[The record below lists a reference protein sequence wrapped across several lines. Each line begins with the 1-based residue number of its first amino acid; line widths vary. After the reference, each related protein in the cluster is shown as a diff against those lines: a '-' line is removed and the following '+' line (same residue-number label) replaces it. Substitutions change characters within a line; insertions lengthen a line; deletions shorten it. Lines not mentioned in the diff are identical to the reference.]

1 MDQKDDNSQKHENK
15 QIISEET
22 TFLSY
27 KTIQSSKHQPNL
39 KLNLKVIEESEEN
52 SINTEEELLVCN
64 SSYIIEK
71 KTDLKK
77 ENARSFTRK
86 FSNVSTNFSD
96 NLQNLPEITGFSP
109 MVNLSKSE
117 NDTSHIFFGREIKNK
132 TPMNDYFNGTERY
145 FIEKNPEKNEYKKSN
160 NYIKKDI
167 YYRRYF
173 ESSKQINSFR
183 SLDLSDDNK
192 NSYNNTKKT
201 ATPKNSIDILCSLRN
216 YLDDVDDKNKKSTSS
231 KENNIPLK
239 PKIQK
244 INPIK
249 SMNMVKG
256 KFDIPVYYYGYFPVD
271 SKYYI

>member
-1 MDQKDDNSQKHENK
+1 MDQKDDKSQKHENK

-22 TFLSY
+22 TLLSY

-52 SINTEEELLVCN
+52 SINTEEELLGCN
-64 SSYIIEK
+64 SSYTIEK

-77 ENARSFTRK
+77 ENTRSFTRK

-109 MVNLSKSE
+109 MVNLSKNE

-132 TPMNDYFNGTERY
+132 TPMTDYFNGTETY

-167 YYRRYF
+167 YLRRYF

-183 SLDLSDDNK
+183 NLDLSDDNK
-192 NSYNNTKKT
+192 NNCNNTKKT
-201 ATPKNSIDILCSLRN
+201 ATPKHSIDILCSLRN

-231 KENNIPLK
+231 KENDISFK

-249 SMNMVKG
+249 TMNTVKG

-271 SKYYI
+271 CKYYI